1 MYIRTYNSFYE
12 ESIIRYIDESI
23 NESFSVSKIWNDTI
37 SKIKN
42 LSLDSKKR
50 ILKHLIASML
60 TISTPFIINSIIQNS
75 NTDEQTKSVAVEV
88 LDDNIDSTGWKKGYE
103 FTLSQNGWNHIKDE
117 EKLRLRAY
125 SIGDGMITIG
135 WGHAEPVSDSQ
146 FKVGDRITKELAY
159 SMLKEDLKKTA
170 DGVRKIF
177 KEWEQQGINIE
188 INQDMFD
195 ALVSIAYNS
204 GIGSLRNSDFIQDI
218 KKGDFKSA
226 GEKIKM
232 FKVSKNFPG
241 LEIRRQKESQMFLA
255 SL

>member
-1 MYIRTYNSFYE
+1 
-12 ESIIRYIDESI
+12 
-23 NESFSVSKIWNDTI
+23 
-37 SKIKN
+37 
-42 LSLDSKKR
+42 
-50 ILKHLIASML
+50 
-60 TISTPFIINSIIQNS
+60 
-75 NTDEQTKSVAVEV
+75 
-88 LDDNIDSTGWKKGYE
+88 
-103 FTLSQNGWNHIKDE
+103 
-117 EKLRLRAY
+117 
-125 SIGDGMITIG
+125 
-135 WGHAEPVSDSQ
+135 
-146 FKVGDRITKELAY
+146 
-159 SMLKEDLKKTA
+159 MLKEDLKKTA